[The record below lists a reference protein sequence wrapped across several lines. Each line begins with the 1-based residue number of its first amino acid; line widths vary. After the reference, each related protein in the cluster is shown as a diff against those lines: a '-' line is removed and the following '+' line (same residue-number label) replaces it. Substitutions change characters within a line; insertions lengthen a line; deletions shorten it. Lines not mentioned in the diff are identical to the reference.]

1 MHKAALFSA
10 FLTIAA
16 VAPAIAH
23 AEAGVTN
30 PEANVIE
37 GVVAEVGGE
46 PVTMQE
52 VMEDVRA
59 ELHKDGAN
67 HRGEP
72 SATEMQRLYAKALDE
87 HIRRKLVLAAYRASE
102 MTLPEWMVDKRVS
115 EIIDGRFGGD
125 REKLL
130 DEMARLRITYAEW
143 RAQMEENMILLAMR
157 QMNVDKNVHIGPA
170 AVRDY
175 YRAHE
180 AEFVRESGV
189 RLFLIRIKR
198 RDGETPEAHAT
209 RAAALRTRVD
219 HEPFEEIAR
228 YFSDDP
234 SSKKG
239 GDWGWLKPEE
249 NLREELVEALAKL
262 SVGETSPLVETSAG
276 FYILRKEGEREA
288 GLQPIEAVRD
298 EIDATLRKEESERL
312 FREWTDGLRAKSDI
326 RILRPTL

>member
-1 MHKAALFSA
+1 MHKAALFSTV
-10 FLTIAA
+10 LTIASLPLAVHA
-16 VAPAIAH
+16 VASEP
-23 AEAGVTN
+23 N
-30 PEANVIE
+30 PDANVIE

-59 ELHKDGAN
+59 DLHKAGAT
-67 HRGEP
+67 RGEEP
-72 SATEMQRLYAKALDE
+72 STAEMQRLYAKALDE
-87 HIRRKLVLAAYRASE
+87 HIRRKLVLRAYHDSE

-115 EIIDGRFGGD
+115 EIIDSRFDGD

-130 DEMARLRITYAEW
+130 EEMARLRITFAEW

-170 AVRDY
+170 AVREY

-189 RLFLIRIKR
+189 RLSLIRIKR
-198 RDGETPEAHAT
+198 RDGETPEAHAA

-249 NLREELVEALAKL
+249 NLREELVAALAKL